1 MDDTYYVSSK
11 YISTMDEIRIVEI
24 FLEDTLLV
32 VKGVGL
38 SAHHLMNY
46 N

>member
-32 VKGVGL
+32 VKGL
-38 SAHHLMNY
+38 SYLEIDGY
-46 N
+46 L